1 MRFILS
7 IILAC
12 LPSFAAITNQ
22 RVTDETPTGAVVRF
36 VAPDPICTLKVS
48 QLADLSE
55 IVYDL
60 DGSLFTGANSDAAN
74 SSVIKNGNERS
85 WAVGKTLTATAG
97 SGVNYSRAL
106 QAHTLHYYEIT
117 CGVSTAT
124 GTFTTRNIPLG
135 NTHVDNQTVD
145 GTTGRWLQST
155 LSFTSRA
162 QKVIDPITGV
172 ALYRTMMS
180 GDFVFDAGTL
190 HTVTAGSGAAWT
202 NPNNI
207 AGPPDT
213 TYATYSGTAQAK
225 LAATMY
231 TGVSTLQ
238 TLDFVTIKI
247 TGFGNGATTAVR
259 TIQICLSVDG
269 TTCVSS
275 TTDLILPTSVGDVYY
290 NQSLQIGDFMG
301 WTDQLNLT
309 VAAGMKLLI
318 WKKATSGSDTISLD
332 NAQVGWGQ
340 SEWADPTS
348 AGFNDICGRTDA
360 NGWENCIIAHTLFYV
375 NTVTAEVRFGGKFFV
390 NNGTL
395 ALTIPNWN
403 DQSVSS
409 CGGDNSQPWDQTN
422 PNLYYCSGLLNNHK
436 PGIVRFTTDST
447 HAAATPN
454 TDFAYS
460 NPVLLTPIGSD
471 LDTLI
476 QAFEPTVIPY
486 FTCAVT
492 NRQGN
497 YLMIGCIAGD
507 QDTWA
512 YLAVF
517 DLGNGTAMNDASCG
531 SITAGRC
538 SLSGV
543 GIVAV
548 NQTYNLDIARG
559 CTIHTFRSNGDTAN
573 LGWEIGG
580 LTQTGAYGKYP
591 TASALTANMDSTQ
604 TDVHVTS
611 TWVAGA
617 VSKSGTISSDAGY
630 YNGYHGRVYGSG
642 ATFFTS
648 TTVGDTITAAGQS
661 RVVVSISDQDDLE
674 VDTAFSPDLPAG
686 TTWTST
692 WPAQPAGYAT
702 GEPVGPRFPRW
713 INGAR
718 VNDFY
723 TIGTEMV
730 RVVAKPSSSVW
741 TVERGCNRD
750 ISLPYVPCTG
760 TGAAHLSGAAV
771 TLSPN
776 APQDVL
782 NSGSP
787 AHYWNFLLDPHA
799 SDTNYADWSN
809 GNHGVIL
816 AAFPWGFGGAHNTSR
831 GNASGTMISMAD
843 YVSMASNATGG
854 MANMPLMVLPPN
866 YNFQEHSAKFG
877 GKSPAGGFGN
887 DYQRHPSNQHY
898 NYGAGY
904 FQDFFTDAPQ
914 FVNAGPLAS
923 ATLVEGNLYKVVV
936 FNYLTSSFAV
946 PPAGLDRKYFPTLC
960 LSGKFPLLDIS
971 SPTSH
976 IINSAT
982 AYTCCYAEADG
993 ECRGMGDMGGASSA
1007 GDFYMN
1013 APGLTSTGCTG
1024 SEVWNGVN
1032 DLCAGNQLA
1041 FGNGSIQYGVRNG
1054 SPTTIV
1060 SSENHKR
1067 SRTLVRFGA
1076 GPRSLTN
1083 FSNAKTV
1090 EGGLG
1095 MFTPASSNAYNQI
1108 LFAKVPPMPSL
1119 DSIPRDNFSFVQ
1131 VKVNSPAGVDNVIIK
1146 FGYDANFY
1154 CTSRAEACIAAA
1166 SNAPYFFAS
1175 ATYSGVSCATSCT
1188 IQIPFFPAKLGY
1200 YQVIYRDA
1208 ANATVSSG
1216 TVQLVAAP

>member
-1 MRFILS
+1 MKF
-7 IILAC
+7 LATFV
-12 LPSFAAITNQ
+12 LASFPTFAAITNV
-22 RVTDETPTGAVVRF
+22 RVTDETTTGAVVRF
-36 VAPDPICTLKVS
+36 LAPDAACTLKVS
-48 QLADLSE
+48 QLANLSE

-60 DGSLFTGANSDAAN
+60 DGSLFTGANSDVSN
-74 SSVIKNGNERS
+74 SSVIKYGNERA
-85 WAVGKTLTATAG
+85 WAVGKTLTAAALDG
-97 SGVNYSRAL
+97 KNYSRAL
-106 QAHTLHYYEIT
+106 QVATLHYYEIT
-117 CGVSTAT
+117 CGASTAT
-124 GTFTTRNIPLG
+124 GTFTTRNFPLG
-135 NTHVDNQTVD
+135 VTHLDNQTVD

-155 LSFTSRA
+155 LSYTDRT
-162 QKVIDPITGV
+162 QKVIDPITGI

-180 GDFVFDAGTL
+180 GDFVFDAGTYNS
-190 HTVTAGSGAAWT
+190 VTAGSGAAWT
-202 NPNNI
+202 SPNNI
-207 AGPPDT
+207 AAPDT
-213 TYATYSGTAQAK
+213 VYATYSGTAQAK

-231 TGVSTLQ
+231 TGVVTTQ

-275 TTDLILPTSVGDVYY
+275 TVDLILPTLAGDVYY
-290 NQSLQIGDFMG
+290 NQSLTIGDFMG

-340 SEWADPTS
+340 SEYADPTS

-360 NGWENCIIAHTLFYV
+360 NGWENCIIAHALFYV
-375 NTVTAEVRFGGKFFV
+375 NTVTGETRFGGKFFV

-395 ALTIPNWN
+395 ALTIPDWN

-454 TDFAYS
+454 TNFTYS
-460 NPVLLTPIGSD
+460 SPVLLTPIGSD

-476 QAFEPTVIPY
+476 QAFDPTVIPY

-517 DLGNGTAMNDASCG
+517 DLGNGTAMSDASCG
-531 SITAGRC
+531 TITAGRC
-538 SLSGV
+538 SNSGV

-548 NQTYNLDIARG
+548 NQTYNLDVARG
-559 CTIHTFRSNGDTAN
+559 CTIHTFRSNGDTVN

-617 VSKSGTISSDAGY
+617 VSKLGTISSDAGY
-630 YNGYHGRVYGSG
+630 FNGYHGRVYGTG
-642 ATFFTS
+642 TS
-648 TTVGDTITAAGQS
+648 FCTDTTVGDTITAAGQS
-661 RVVVSISDQDDLE
+661 RVVVSISCPDYIE
-674 VDTAFSPDLPAG
+674 VDTAFSPDLPGG

-692 WPAQPAGYAT
+692 WPAQPSGYAT

-718 VNDFY
+718 VRDFF
-723 TIGTEMV
+723 TIGSEMV

-741 TVERGCNRD
+741 TVERGCSRD

-776 APQDVL
+776 SPQDVL
-782 NSGSP
+782 NASSP
-787 AHYWNFLLDPHA
+787 AHYWNFLTDPHA
-799 SDTNYADWSN
+799 TDTNYADWSN

-816 AAFPWGFGGAHNTSR
+816 AAYPYGFGGGHNTSR
-831 GNASGTMISMAD
+831 GNANGTMISMAG
-843 YVSMASNATGG
+843 YVSMASNAAGG

-866 YNFQEHSAKFG
+866 YNMPEHQATFG
-877 GKSPAGGFGN
+877 GKYPAGGNGN

-914 FVNAGPLAS
+914 FVNAGPLTS
-923 ATLVEGNLYKVVV
+923 ATHIEGNLYKVVV
-936 FNYLTSSFAV
+936 YNYQPDQPGPT
-946 PPAGLDRKYFPTLC
+946 GLDRKYFPTLC

-976 IINSAT
+976 IIDSAI
-982 AYTCCYAEADG
+982 AYTCCYAEAAG
-993 ECRGMGDMGGASSA
+993 ECRGSGDTGGAASA

-1013 APGLTSTGCTG
+1013 APGLTSTACTG
-1024 SEVWNGVN
+1024 SETWNGVN

-1060 SSENHKR
+1060 SSEGHKR
-1067 SRTLVRFGA
+1067 SRTLIRFGA
-1076 GPRSLTN
+1076 GPRGLAHY
-1083 FSNAKTV
+1083 SNAKPL
-1090 EGGLG
+1090 EGGLW
-1095 MFTPASSNAYNQI
+1095 MFTPAASNAYNQY
-1108 LFAKVPPMPSL
+1108 LLAKIPPMPAL
-1119 DSIPRDNFSFVQ
+1119 DSIPRDNFSFVE
-1131 VKVNSPAGVDNVIIK
+1131 VKVNTPQGVGIDNVIVK
-1146 FGYDANFY
+1146 FGYGANFY
-1154 CTSRAEACIAAA
+1154 CTSRAEACVAAA
-1166 SNAPYFFAS
+1166 SNAPYFFAGAS
-1175 ATYSGVSCATSCT
+1175 YSGVSCATSCT
-1188 IQIPFFPAKLGY
+1188 IQVPFFPAKLGY
-1200 YQVIYRDA
+1200 YQVVYR
-1208 ANATVSSG
+1208 NASNVVVQSDS
-1216 TVQLVAAP
+1216 VQLVAAP